1 MMRKSIL
8 LLVFLVC
15 ACAPK
20 IYVEPPATMPPP
32 REIKNVNVALV
43 LGAGGSRG
51 LAHLGVLEVLEEN
64 GIKVDLI
71 VGASAGSIVGAL
83 YADYQDS
90 GMLKETLL
98 GLRKWD
104 LLDISIM
111 DSMSFFYYPKGPV
124 QGYYLEEFM
133 VKNASVNNIEE
144 LKIPFIAVAT
154 SLNEEKTI
162 AISSGPIA
170 TAVHASSSIPPIFS
184 PVEAYGHTLVDGG
197 VIEPVA
203 VSVARQYNP
212 KLVIAVD
219 ISTVGHDV
227 SITNMLD
234 ITYKS
239 MYLSY
244 YRLSQLQSTQA
255 DIRIH
260 PNLDGYGIFDDH
272 ASDALYEIGRQETIR
287 MMPEIKAK
295 LKQLKL
301 R

>member
-1 MMRKSIL
+1 MRKSFI

-15 ACAPK
+15 ACAPR
-20 IYVEPPATMPPP
+20 IYVEPPTEMPPP

-51 LAHLGVLEVLEEN
+51 LAHLGVIEVLEEN

-71 VGASAGSIVGAL
+71 VGISAGSIVGAL
-83 YADYQDS
+83 YADYQHAA
-90 GMLKETLL
+90 MLKETLI

-104 LLDISIM
+104 LLDVSIL
-111 DSMSFFYYPKGPV
+111 DSVAAFGSLKGPV

-133 VKNASVNNIEE
+133 VKNASVHNIED
-144 LKIPFIAVAT
+144 LGIPFIAVAS
-154 SLNEEKTI
+154 SLNSEEI
-162 AISSGPIA
+162 VEISSGPIA

-184 PVEAYGHTLVDGG
+184 PVQAYGHTLVDGG

-203 VSVARQYNP
+203 VSVARKYNP

-219 ISTVGHDV
+219 ISTIGQDV
-227 SITNMLD
+227 SLNNMLD
-234 ITYKS
+234 VTYKS

-244 YRLSQLQSTQA
+244 YRLSEMQSMQA

-260 PNLDGYGIFDDH
+260 PNLEGYGIFDDGGGER
-272 ASDALYEIGRQETIR
+272 LYQLGRHETIK
-287 MMPEIKAK
+287 MMPEILEKMRK
-295 LKQLKL
+295 LKLK
-301 R
+301 